1 MATKHKAAPL
11 SEFAPVRAMI
21 WGFAAVVDGSLS
33 GVEFVLRRIQEAVE
47 DGSLRPSTAAQVAE
61 EARRLLQLDNTK

>member
-1 MATKHKAAPL
+1 MATKHKAVPD
-11 SEFAPVRAMI
+11 SEFASVRAWI

-33 GVEFVLRRIQEAVE
+33 GVEFVSRRIQEAML